1 MASIIIV
8 AGPNEGDFYPLGRRT
23 MVVGRD
29 EGCPIQIVDD
39 MVSRKHLQIRHDT
52 ADSTFHA
59 LDMQSANGVF
69 VNGRQITTDTGLVDG
84 DIVELGNSRLMF
96 TMQDFEDRETAL
108 AHFKQRGER
117 GRSTL
122 IR

>member
-1 MASIIIV
+1 MASLIII
-8 AGPNEGDFYPLGRRT
+8 AGPNEGDYYPLGRRT

-39 MVSRKHLQIRHDT
+39 LVSRKHMQVRMESS
-52 ADSTFHA
+52 DSSFHV

-69 VNGRQITTDTGLVDG
+69 VNGRQITTDTGLADG
-84 DIVELGNSRLMF
+84 DIIELGNSRIMF
-96 TMQDFEDRETAL
+96 TTKDFSDRESAL
-108 AHFKQRGER
+108 AHYKQRGER

>member
-1 MASIIIV
+1 MASIIVI

-29 EGCPIQIVDD
+29 ESCPIQIVDD
-39 MVSRKHLQIRHDT
+39 LVSRKHMQIRHDP
-52 ADSTFHA
+52 ADSTFHM

-69 VNGRQITTDTGLVDG
+69 VNGRQVTTDTGLVDG
-84 DIVELGNSRLMF
+84 DVVELGNSRLMF
-96 TMQDFEDRETAL
+96 TMQDFEDRESAL
-108 AHFKQRGER
+108 AHYKQRGER